1 MGLGAEV
8 RRGCRCDGGRQPR
21 GRSCPAFPFPSI
33 QLGGQ
38 CGVQLGDSLAFAGQ
52 GGQWVSV
59 SPSRRKPISC
69 HARLPLSSPVRS
81 AAAVQL
87 RIYSPSAP
95 EPCESVPTAGILCQ
109 AFSEIHLQSDD
120 QDMEGSSDPN
130 QCSSYMKEI
139 YNYLRCMEVVTTSI
153 NPIPS
158 TQENRLVRYQYL
170 AGQEI
175 SGDMRAVLVDWL
187 VQTHMFFKF
196 QQETLFLTVSIIDRF
211 LQDNVISKTDLQLLG
226 VTALYIASKY
236 EEIVVPCIGDFSC
249 ITDQTFSKAHII
261 HMERKILK
269 ALDFSLGCPLPPHF
283 LKRASKIAQ
292 VNSEQY
298 VMANYLMELCI
309 VDYDMVHF
317 PPSMIAAAAFCL
329 SLKLLKGHK
338 LLSFLQ
344 HYTFYTESEILPVMQ
359 HVAKNVIAVQKYDAK
374 QKAIME
380 KYATVANRKISTTE
394 KLYSPI
400 IWDLAKPLVKKM

>member
-1 MGLGAEV
+1 M
-8 RRGCRCDGGRQPR
+8 
-21 GRSCPAFPFPSI
+21 
-33 QLGGQ
+33 
-38 CGVQLGDSLAFAGQ
+38 
-52 GGQWVSV
+52 
-59 SPSRRKPISC
+59 
-69 HARLPLSSPVRS
+69 PVER
-81 AAAVQL
+81 
-87 RIYSPSAP
+87 
-95 EPCESVPTAGILCQ
+95 CESVPTAGILCQ

-211 LQDNVISKTDLQLLG
+211 LQVSISHLTDLQLLG

-292 VNSEQY
+292 V
-298 VMANYLMELCI
+298 
-309 VDYDMVHF
+309 
-317 PPSMIAAAAFCL
+317 
-329 SLKLLKGHK
+329 
-338 LLSFLQ
+338 LSFLQ